1 MLGMIQET
9 KNDTPPQVR
18 RQVLIVDDEA
28 HIRDVLAR
36 YLEAEGFRVIEA
48 SDGVSALQIIEKH
61 SIDLIVLDLLLPG
74 MDGHEVCQRIR
85 ATSAIPIIMLTAR
98 TEEEDKLAGFAVG
111 ADDYVTKP
119 FSPREVVVRVQAVLR
134 RSDAVSV
141 PAMVLDGAL
150 HSAGLVIQ
158 PVLRRVEREGQPL
171 DITAKEFDLLYFLA
185 RHPNQVFTRQQLL
198 DQVWG
203 YDFYGDAST
212 VTVHMRRLREK
223 VESDP
228 SMPVHLQTVWGV
240 GYKFEP

>member
-1 MLGMIQET
+1 MKRET
-9 KNDTPPQVR
+9 TDEALTQVR

-28 HIRDVLAR
+28 HIREVLAR
-36 YLEAEGFRVIEA
+36 YLEAEGFSVVEA
-48 SDGVSALQIIEKH
+48 SDGPSALHIMEKQA
-61 SIDLIVLDLLLPG
+61 IDIIVLDLLLPG

-85 ATSAIPIIMLTAR
+85 AISAIPIIMLTAR

-134 RSDAVSV
+134 RSDATTV
-141 PAMVLDGAL
+141 PAMVLEGTL
-150 HSAGLVIQ
+150 HCAGLVIQ

-198 DQVWG
+198 DHVWG
-203 YDFYGDAST
+203 YDFFGDAST

-223 VESDP
+223 VERDP
-228 SMPVHLQTVWGV
+228 AQPLALKTVWGV